1 MALESTFREL
11 CASVGNV
18 IESLET
24 LRVMLGDKPR
34 SEAAIVDG
42 IESAVLA
49 MLGLL
54 HEANDAATNALKFVE
69 YPVDLDRARRTLT
82 TCQDRSHQIDH
93 QFSEELTSYD
103 KLYELTRVGSE
114 RGREWLSWSNAL
126 RRDIEDCRA
135 PVHSLRLALSR
146 CWQELAERL
155 GMTNI
160 SVQSI
165 GQQIK
170 VQKPVTADM
179 EVEGVT

>member
-1 MALESTFREL
+1 MALETTFREL
-11 CASVGNV
+11 CVSIANV
-18 IESLET
+18 VESLET
-24 LRVMLGDKPR
+24 LRVMMGDKPR

-42 IESAVLA
+42 IEGAVLA

-54 HEANDAATNALKFVE
+54 HEASDAAAKALKFVE
-69 YPVDLDRARRTLT
+69 YPTDLDRARRALAL
-82 TCQDRSHQIDH
+82 CQERCHHIGH
-93 QFSEELTSYD
+93 QFSEELASYD
-103 KLYELTRVGSE
+103 KLYELARVGSE
-114 RGREWLSWSNAL
+114 RGREWLAWSNAL
-126 RRDIEDCRA
+126 RQGIEDCRV
-135 PVHSLRLALSR
+135 PLHSLSLALSF

-170 VQKPVTADM
+170 VEKSATEDM